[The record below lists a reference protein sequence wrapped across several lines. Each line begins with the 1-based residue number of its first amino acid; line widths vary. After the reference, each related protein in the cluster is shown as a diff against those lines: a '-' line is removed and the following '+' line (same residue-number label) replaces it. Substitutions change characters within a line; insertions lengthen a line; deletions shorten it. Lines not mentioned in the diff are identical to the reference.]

1 MAINET
7 RDSAKDGGLADD
19 LKAACRSIIRG
30 STLLLSQLDRDLER
44 SHGLSLAEFD
54 VLMAIAEGPPEGV
67 RMTTLAEQSLL
78 SKSRLSHCVDRL
90 ETQGFVSREK
100 VPNDRRGL
108 FANLTDRGGEFIN
121 EIVPTHSDCLQRY
134 VIDLVSHDELVHVA
148 GVAARIS
155 GSVEAAS
162 GRRPTADQGRFADR
176 SRPGTAARSFGYP

>member
-7 RDSAKDGGLADD
+7 RASAKDGGLADD

-44 SHGLSLAEFD
+44 SHGLSLAEFE
-54 VLMAIAEGPPEGV
+54 VLMALAEGPPEGV

-108 FANLTDRGGEFIN
+108 LANLTDRGGKFFN

-162 GRRPTADQGRFADR
+162 GHHVAFGSKR
-176 SRPGTAARSFGYP
+176 STARSDSVTVAKSL